1 MRKLRLIFHEKRQI
15 WSAFSIL
22 EMQVR
27 HFHRTLLGAE
37 PDRSFGAPRLK
48 TCKPSLFWKTYSS
61 ACAKVRSGRKLE
73 NAKSARIKRQIIEA
87 INMNEVP
94 ENRLPETRNGAYQKL
109 TSSVFAEEHCKL
121 ENPCHPSWKS
131 SK

>member
-1 MRKLRLIFHEKRQI
+1 MMKKALNQTEVLEPQDPKPASRASLRQ
-15 WSAFSIL
+15 
-22 EMQVR
+22 
-27 HFHRTLLGAE
+27 
-37 PDRSFGAPRLK
+37 PP
-48 TCKPSLFWKTYSS
+48 S

-73 NAKSARIKRQIIEA
+73 NAKSARIKRGIVDVV
-87 INMNEVP
+87 NTNEVP